1 MAEDYYSILEV
12 SRDASAEDI
21 KKAYRKLAMKY
32 HPDRNPGDK
41 AAEEKF
47 KQISAAYEVL
57 GDANKRQRYDQ
68 LGHDMYTKGNAGGSG
83 MSAEDLFSQVFGGAG
98 GGFFSDLFGGGGGR
112 AANGP
117 MEGDDLSYE
126 LQISFEEAVFGCNKE
141 ISFQHTE
148 NCDHCHGTGAEPGS
162 SKKTCPTCHGRGQ
175 VTMSQGFF
183 SVRQTCSTCRGTGQ
197 IVEKPCQTCRG
208 KGVVRKKRTISLRV
222 PAGVD
227 TGSRLRVSGEGE
239 AGSNGG
245 PAGDLYVLFRVR
257 PHEIF
262 ERDGTSLHCEVPISF
277 CTAALGGQV
286 EVPTIDGRAELTIPP
301 GTQNGATFRM
311 KGKGVA
317 SLVRGR
323 DRGDQYVHVVVEVP
337 TKLSAEQ
344 KELLRKFEDSGDKNQ
359 IYPKWKAFV
368 EKAKKFF
375 S

>member
-98 GGFFSDLFGGGGGR
+98 GGFFSDLFGGGGR

-126 LQISFEEAVFGCNKE
+126 LQINFEEAVFGCNKE

-344 KELLRKFEDSGDKNQ
+344 KELLQKFEDSGDKNQ